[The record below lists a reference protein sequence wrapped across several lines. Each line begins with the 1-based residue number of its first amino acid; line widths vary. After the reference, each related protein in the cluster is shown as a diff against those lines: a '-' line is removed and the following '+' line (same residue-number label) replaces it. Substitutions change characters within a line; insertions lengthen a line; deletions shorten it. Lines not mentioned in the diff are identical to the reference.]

1 VCAIEAHLRRP
12 LRVAVM
18 QRMAT
23 AIGNALKLP
32 RISTHGKGDRP
43 VFLYKKKAF
52 CKQSRIIVGNWNARF
67 SKWRDDGGGL
77 FEHDDFSHRMESLR
91 PPET

>member
-18 QRMAT
+18 WRTAT
-23 AIGNALKLP
+23 SIRKAPKLP
-32 RISTHGKGDRP
+32 RISTYGKGDRP
-43 VFLYKKKAF
+43 VLLYKKKAF

-67 SKWRDDGGGL
+67 SKWHDDGGGL
-77 FEHDDFSHRMESLR
+77 FERDDFSRRMESQQS
-91 PPET
+91 PET